1 MGDLPNRGR
10 PGPAASTTRIVGLGA
25 SAGGLAYVVVQHMDP
40 THKALLAELL
50 QRDTAMPVREATQS
64 LRIEPDVVY
73 VIPPSAELTVAGGLP
88 AWTR

>member
-1 MGDLPNRGR
+1 
-10 PGPAASTTRIVGLGA
+10 
-25 SAGGLAYVVVQHMDP
+25 MDP